1 MATKPISIPSLA
13 VSRYTDLEGEPVT
26 RLLAPISGYQ
36 DEPLVPLEEAIKP
49 IAHFFD
55 GIEGNAWVAKQ
66 NCPSPADG
74 LSQDMSAAIHLYTMQ
89 FGSEPSLYR
98 ELNKS
103 LRAENRQAL
112 KPWFPFLKLFLTAL
126 HTLPSHAKNIWRGV
140 CGVDLRSKY
149 PTGSKFAF
157 ISFAISQRSVIG
169 SVSIDLKEIDV
180 YIRTTEGGVSAPARW
195 PSKCSKTI
203 NSWES
208 MAYGRCFLSSAR
220 MENPLPRI
228 LISKRVNKKLFWC
241 LALISKWLI
250 NSTLRRISTLF
261 NWKKYHHP
269 FHWSNHHSSKHRNR
283 SRNLPVLSFC
293 IHSFSYLL
301 LRFRSSTNSSC
312 CAASPRWVEMGRNS

>member
-1 MATKPISIPSLA
+1 MATKPISNQSLA

-55 GIEGNAWVAKQ
+55 GIEGNAWVAKH

-103 LRAENRQAL
+103 LRTENRQAL

-126 HTLPSHAKNIWRGV
+126 HTLPSKSMNVWRGV

-157 ISFAISQRSVIG
+157 IPFMIPQRPVTG
-169 SVSIDLKEIDV
+169 SIPTDLKEITSIFEQLKVECQLLHGV
-180 YIRTTEGGVSAPARW
+180 YRSTPELTIPGWAWPTNHISHWMSEWQIRRPTFLLQREWTGNYFDAWHLLRSHRPTQSHQRSPHYPTERNITT
-195 PSKCSKTI
+195 
-203 NSWES
+203 
-208 MAYGRCFLSSAR
+208 LSIDQTAIHQSTATDQ
-220 MENPLPRI
+220 ET
-228 LISKRVNKKLFWC
+228 SQYCYF
-241 LALISKWLI
+241 ALIFSRTFCFVSDPPQI
-250 NSTLRRISTLF
+250 PSVAPSPPR
-261 NWKKYHHP
+261 KY
-269 FHWSNHHSSKHRNR
+269 S
-283 SRNLPVLSFC
+283 
-293 IHSFSYLL
+293 
-301 LRFRSSTNSSC
+301 
-312 CAASPRWVEMGRNS
+312 